1 MYVCIK
7 NINSCCCMFSFK
19 TNISYSNM
27 KINHCSFWSITDDE
41 ETPVSSVHL
50 DCLIWNIFG
59 WYWWEQKR
67 DKSCFCLFWK
77 NKYIEFFVKKNQKLS
92 SPFSLW
98 LCYFKIDIHD
108 FSHFSK
114 EYCLT
119 ADEKKEV
126 ESLLPSDKPEDIKKK
141 FELIQE
147 IIGENHVHPHEE
159 EYCLDVSEENII
171 KLQKLLKE
179 KDLAIAN
186 KGIQLMY
193 KGFAGKM
200 KKKE

>member
-1 MYVCIK
+1 MG
-7 NINSCCCMFSFK
+7 
-19 TNISYSNM
+19 NISYSKM
-27 KINHCSFWSITDDE
+27 KINQCSSDQLLMMKKHLLVLSIWIVLFGISLADTDE
-41 ETPVSSVHL
+41 
-50 DCLIWNIFG
+50 
-59 WYWWEQKR
+59 
-67 DKSCFCLFWK
+67 
-77 NKYIEFFVKKNQKLS
+77 NK
-92 SPFSLW
+92 
-98 LCYFKIDIHD
+98 
-108 FSHFSK
+108 K

-147 IIGENHVHPHEE
+147 IIGENHVHPHEGE
-159 EYCLDVSEENII
+159 WCLDVSEENII

-179 KDLAIAN
+179 KDLTIAN